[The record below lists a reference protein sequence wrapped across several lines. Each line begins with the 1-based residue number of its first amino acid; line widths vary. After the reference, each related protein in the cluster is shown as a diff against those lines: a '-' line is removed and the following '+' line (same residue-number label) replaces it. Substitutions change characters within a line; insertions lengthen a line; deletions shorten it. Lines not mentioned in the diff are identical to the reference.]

1 MDGATE
7 TSQALQEVE
16 TLAREC
22 AALGVEL
29 GLPYIAASP
38 DIAST
43 DPIVGPDGRPFAE
56 TLFRWVDPDLR
67 YWEDRGFALKV
78 ACVHAARACA
88 EPFYFAD
95 GRFASWRRNRALEAI
110 NEERPIDAM
119 GVGAAIIAPAYLP
132 GDVIGAICWASK
144 DPDAPAAALFAVHA
158 EHLQAVALKLFATYA
173 EAMAGRAEAPAR
185 LTRREIQCL
194 KWAAAGKTDQ
204 EIGELVHI
212 SAPTVRFHINNASR
226 KLHVTG
232 RSQAV
237 RRAATL
243 GYIGAGRVAGPPS

>member
-1 MDGATE
+1 MDGAADISE
-7 TSQALQEVE
+7 ALQEVAV
-16 TLAREC
+16 LARQV
-22 AALGVEL
+22 ADVGAEL
-29 GLPYIAASP
+29 GLPYVAVAP

-43 DPIVGPDGRPFAE
+43 APMIGPDGRPFAE

-110 NEERPIDAM
+110 NAERPIDAM

-144 DPDAPAAALFAVHA
+144 DPAAPVPALFAVHA
-158 EHLQAVALKLFATYA
+158 ERLQALTLRLLATYA
-173 EAMAGRAEAPAR
+173 EAVAGSDETPAR

-194 KWAAAGKTDQ
+194 KWAAAGKTDH
-204 EIGELVHI
+204 EIGELVRI

-243 GYIGAGRVAGPPS
+243 GYIGAGRGSGPAA